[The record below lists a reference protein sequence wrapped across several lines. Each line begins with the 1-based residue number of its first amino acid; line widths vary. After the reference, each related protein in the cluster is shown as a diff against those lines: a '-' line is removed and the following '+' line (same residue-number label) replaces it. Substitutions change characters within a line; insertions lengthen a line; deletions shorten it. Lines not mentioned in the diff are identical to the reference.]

1 MSPHDI
7 SKAPVAAADATY
19 AEKATTHAEE
29 VVVERALEA
38 RIRNPLEGIPRDELM
53 RTVDDFARARGL
65 SAHLPILRKG
75 ALVAQNP
82 TEIETMLADGTD
94 EALTPDELLV
104 LQRETT
110 NKWDMPA
117 RLFWTIAM
125 CSVGAAVQGWDQT
138 GANGATIFFPSY
150 YGIGGDSAREQ
161 ILVGLIN
168 AAPYIGSS

>member
-1 MSPHDI
+1 MSHDI
-7 SKAPVAAADATY
+7 GKAAVASSDIY
-19 AEKATTHAEE
+19 AEKGTTHTEE
-29 VVVERALEA
+29 VIAARSLEA
-38 RIRNPLEGIPRDELM
+38 RVRNPLEGIPRDELM
-53 RTVDDFARARGL
+53 QNVADFAATRGL
-65 SAHLPILRKG
+65 TEHLAILRKG

-82 TEIETMLADGTD
+82 NDIYLLEGTD
-94 EALTPDELLV
+94 EALTPEQVAILE
-104 LQRETT
+104 REST
-110 NKWDMPA
+110 NKWAMPA

-125 CSVGAAVQGWDQT
+125 CSIGAAVQGWDQT